1 MPDKLHELQ
10 RLFLI
15 EAVKYNVLP
24 LDDRKAERFNPEIAG
39 RPQLIRGNT
48 QMLFSGMR
56 GLAENIVLNVKNKS
70 SAVTAQV
77 VVPDGGAQGVIIAQ
91 GGVFGGWSL
100 YARRPARLLLQPVLN
115 PALQDRRRP
124 PDPARGTPGPDGVRL

>member
-100 YARRPARLLLQPVLN
+100 YARDGRPVYCYNLF
-115 PALQDRRRP
+115 
-124 PDPARGTPGPDGVRL
+124 